1 MTATSRVQAN
11 PAVDGDTVP
20 IGSAGIERTLA
31 GYLNLAGIRPADMPL
46 GKATDYSAFLDAGIP
61 IGGMTTGAAQRK
73 TELQARLWG
82 GTAGVAFDRN
92 YHLPGDTV
100 DNVNRDALAV
110 TGPGVAFAVGTYAQ
124 SIQGVNGVPTRE
136 QRRRNTP

>member
-1 MTATSRVQAN
+1 M
-11 PAVDGDTVP
+11 
-20 IGSAGIERTLA
+20 
-31 GYLNLAGIRPADMPL
+31 
-46 GKATDYSAFLDAGIP
+46 
-61 IGGMTTGAAQRK
+61 
-73 TELQARLWG
+73 WG

-100 DNVNRDALAV
+100 DNVSRDALAV
-110 TGPGVAFAVGTYAQ
+110 MGPGVAFAVGTYAQ